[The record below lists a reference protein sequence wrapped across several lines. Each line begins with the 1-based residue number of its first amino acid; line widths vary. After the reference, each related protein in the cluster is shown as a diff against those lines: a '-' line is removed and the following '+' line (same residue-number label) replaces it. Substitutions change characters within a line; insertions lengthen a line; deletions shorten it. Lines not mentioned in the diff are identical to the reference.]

1 MVQLSKQS
9 PIIYCIIAW
18 AIINIF
24 LMGTLIASGDV
35 QDLNNYIEI
44 VLWGLSIPALLST
57 KKWGVAL
64 AVFTLIYTLSTSMSI
79 LIYYQ
84 VWLNAFR
91 VAINVPLVI
100 YLFKALFEGK
110 FK

>member
-9 PIIYCIIAW
+9 PIIYGLVAW

-44 VLWGLSIPALLST
+44 ILWGLSIPALLST
-57 KKWGVAL
+57 KKWGAAF
-64 AVFTLIYTLSTSMSI
+64 AVFTLIYTLSTSMGI

-84 VWLNAFR
+84 VWLNAVR
-91 VAINVPLVI
+91 VAINIPVVI

>member
-9 PIIYCIIAW
+9 SIIYWLVAW

-44 VLWGLSIPALLST
+44 ILWGLSIPALLST
-57 KKWGVAL
+57 KKWGAAF
-64 AVFTLIYTLSTSMSI
+64 AVFTLIYTLSTSMGI

-84 VWLNAFR
+84 VWLNAVR
-91 VAINVPLVI
+91 VAINIPVVI